1 MIPDMYVKVIIPH
14 GRNFDNVYTNHKIF
28 MISLGQ
34 YVYLYQGLCDM
45 FIKEGELLHV
55 KISP

>member
-1 MIPDMYVKVIIPH
+1 MYVKVIIPH

-45 FIKEGELLHV
+45 LIKEGELLHV